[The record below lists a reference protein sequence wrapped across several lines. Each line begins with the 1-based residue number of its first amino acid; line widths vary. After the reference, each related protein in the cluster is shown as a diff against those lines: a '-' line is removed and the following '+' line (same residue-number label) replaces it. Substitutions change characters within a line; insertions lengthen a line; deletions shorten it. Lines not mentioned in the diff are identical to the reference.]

1 MNGSGPGLFE
11 AVIESWRLVIG
22 NAGALAR
29 IALIPFLLFIAL
41 HRLELAFEPEG
52 MAILAWDLLFTILA
66 AVPAVMLLMPWY
78 RRLLAAADPAMQAR
92 PAMWWSVVLMLR
104 WAGLDI
110 LFFAGMGPVMA
121 MSIQVVAA
129 AGEPAPRL
137 DIFIFYWAMLVMGS
151 YLFYGRMGLALPA
164 AAAES
169 DHSYRRSWAMT
180 RDNGWRIGFAII
192 LCWLPIQFLI
202 ETLRGPLAVE
212 DPTLAMQY
220 LDAALGGLLRTVNEL
235 LVTAVYVQFYLA
247 RTAGPEYGED

>member
-110 LFFAGMGPVMA
+110 LFFAGMDARHGQLPVLWA
-121 MSIQVVAA
+121 DGDGA
-129 AGEPAPRL
+129 AGC
-137 DIFIFYWAMLVMGS
+137 
-151 YLFYGRMGLALPA
+151 GRRIRPQLPA
-164 AAAES
+164 ILGDDARQRLADRLRDHTLLAA
-169 DHSYRRSWAMT
+169 D
-180 RDNGWRIGFAII
+180 
-192 LCWLPIQFLI
+192 PI
-202 ETLRGPLAVE
+202 P
-212 DPTLAMQY
+212 D
-220 LDAALGGLLRTVNEL
+220 
-235 LVTAVYVQFYLA
+235 
-247 RTAGPEYGED
+247 

>member
-1 MNGSGPGLFE
+1 M
-11 AVIESWRLVIG
+11 AV
-22 NAGALAR
+22 
-29 IALIPFLLFIAL
+29 
-41 HRLELAFEPEG
+41 
-52 MAILAWDLLFTILA
+52 LAWDLLFTILA

-78 RRLLAAADPAMQAR
+78 RRLLAASDPAMLDR

-110 LFFAGMGPVMA
+110 LFFAGMAPVLA
-121 MSIQVVAA
+121 MSIQMVAA
-129 AGEPAPRL
+129 AGEPVPRL
-137 DIFIFYWAMLVMGS
+137 DIFLFYWTMLVFGS
-151 YLFYGRMGLALPA
+151 YLFYGRMGMALPA

-192 LCWLPIQFLI
+192 LCWLPIQLLI
-202 ETLRGPLAVE
+202 ETLREPLVTE

-220 LDAALGGLLRTVNEL
+220 LDAVLSGLFRIVNEL

-247 RTAGPEYGED
+247 RAAGPEVDED